1 MAEEAL
7 GSGGARRGAAAGERD
22 EEGAVAERGPGGA
35 YHMFVLME
43 DLLDKLEL
51 LNYGEEALRRH
62 NMRPLSRHYFALPTN
77 PGEQFFM
84 FCTLA
89 AWLITKAGHPFE
101 QPQECDDPNAVISN
115 VLSEL
120 RSFGRPVDFPPSK
133 LKAGNGEQVCYVL
146 DCLAEEALKY
156 TGLSWKRPVYPAE
169 DLEEEEITED
179 DAELT
184 LNKVEED
191 VAEEESDNE
200 ENFID
205 LDVLKAQ
212 TYRPD
217 MSETAKHEEILQ
229 STTDA
234 AEWNLEVERV
244 LPQLKVTVRTDNKDW
259 RVHVDQMHQHK
270 DGIESSLKETRGYLD
285 KLHNEISR
293 TLEKI
298 NSREKYINNQLEHL
312 VQEYRSA
319 QALLSEAKGKYEE
332 GSGGVTERIRALS
345 EITELLERV
354 KQETEEKGSSMT
366 DGAPLVKIKQA
377 LTKLKQETT
386 EMDIQIGVMEHTLLQ
401 SKLKEKSNMTRDMHA
416 TMIPE
421 ATIGSY

>member
-1 MAEEAL
+1 MADEA
-7 GSGGARRGAAAGERD
+7 GVGRRGERSV
-22 EEGAVAERGPGGA
+22 EEGPAERGPGA
-35 YHMFVLME
+35 AFHMFVLME
-43 DLLDKLEL
+43 DLLDKLKL
-51 LNYGEEALRRH
+51 LSYEEEALRRH

-84 FCTLA
+84 FCALA
-89 AWLITKAGHPFE
+89 AWLITKAGRPFE

-133 LKAGNGEQVCYVL
+133 LKAGCGEQVCYVL
-146 DCLAEEALKY
+146 DCLAEEALKH
-156 TGLSWKRPVYPAE
+156 TGFSWKRPAYPTE
-169 DLEEEEITED
+169 ELEEEEITED

-184 LNKVEED
+184 LNKLEED

-200 ENFID
+200 ENYID
-205 LDVLKAQ
+205 LNVLKAQ
-212 TYRPD
+212 TYRSD
-217 MSETAKHEEILQ
+217 MNETAKQEEILQ

-259 RVHVDQMHQHK
+259 RIHVDQMHQHK
-270 DGIESSLKETRGYLD
+270 DGIDSSLKETRA
-285 KLHNEISR
+285 K
-293 TLEKI
+293 
-298 NSREKYINNQLEHL
+298 EKYQ
-312 VQEYRSA
+312 
-319 QALLSEAKGKYEE
+319 E
-332 GSGGVTERIRALS
+332 GSGGVNERSRVLS
-345 EITELLERV
+345 EITEVLEKV

-386 EMDIQIGVMEHTLLQ
+386 QMDIQIGVMEHTLLQ

-421 ATIGSY
+421 ATVGAY